1 MPEMPELQA
10 HAERLT
16 EDFSG
21 VELAKFQALKFTALR
36 TVTPRPEDAY
46 GHKLERVGRRGKY
59 LLLEFAPVTFAVHL
73 MQGGRLVVDAKKSA
87 KPRGGQAR
95 FVFAGGDAVPALL
108 LTEQGTERRAGVW
121 ALDPPTAR
129 TSPPL
134 DTLGPEAATV
144 APDGHVHGITAD
156 VLLERFALKN
166 QRVHGFLRD
175 QRMLAGL
182 GRLLANEVCH
192 TARLSPFAMTGSL
205 GREGAEKVAAAIATC
220 IDVGLAYERTRS
232 DMSSSKDRP
241 AAMHGR
247 TGEPCPDCGDTV
259 RAVEY
264 VGYTVNYCPT
274 CQTGGKILADNTT
287 SKFLK

>member
-1 MPEMPELQA
+1 MPELQA

-16 EDFSG
+16 DDFSG
-21 VELAKFQALKFTALR
+21 VELSKFQALKFTALR

-46 GHKLERVGRRGKY
+46 GHALERVGRRGKY

-73 MQGGRLVVDAKKSA
+73 MQGGRLLVDPKKSA

-95 FVFAGGDAVPALL
+95 FVFAGGDAIPALL

-121 ALDPPTAR
+121 ALDPATALS
-129 TSPPL
+129 TPPL
-134 DTLGPEAATV
+134 DTLGPEAA
-144 APDGHVHGITAD
+144 GITAD
-156 VLLERFALKN
+156 LLLERFALKN
-166 QRVHGFLRD
+166 QRLHGFLRD

-192 TARLSPFAMTGSL
+192 TARLSPFAMTSSL
-205 GREGAEKVAAAIATC
+205 GPQGAAKVSAAIATC
-220 IDVGLAYERTRS
+220 IDVGLSYERTRP

-247 TGEPCPDCGDTV
+247 TGEACPVCGDTV